1 MHPELEIPLKIV
13 NVHRFFFKELQK
25 P

>member
-1 MHPELEIPLKIV
+1 MHLELEIPLKIV
-13 NVHRFFFKELQK
+13 NVHRFFFKELKK

>member
-13 NVHRFFFKELQK
+13 NVHRLFFKELQK